1 MSWPPVRRQAH
12 APEGRSTSCNYYN
25 YRTTGN
31 VWQLANLRCLCES
44 KVKVHEA
51 FAKLV
56 RVFFAMQHVLAK
68 SVFAFSIALR
78 K

>member
-1 MSWPPVRRQAH
+1 VLDERFPLITLNPD
-12 APEGRSTSCNYYN
+12 

-31 VWQLANLRCLCES
+31 VWQHANLTSLCES
-44 KVKVHEA
+44 KIGVREA
-51 FAKLV
+51 FAKSV
-56 RVFFAMQHVLAK
+56 RVFFAMRHVHAK

>member
-1 MSWPPVRRQAH
+1 MY
-12 APEGRSTSCNYYN
+12 T

-31 VWQLANLRCLCES
+31 VWQQANLRSLCES
-44 KVKVHEA
+44 KIGVREA

-56 RVFFAMQHVLAK
+56 RVFFAMHHVHAK